1 MKKRV
6 LVCLASAA
14 LAAAAFADG
23 LPAGYTEVPYLK
35 LNGQCRVKTGLTPT
49 STDIVE
55 MSWRPSTV
63 SGNQNLWC
71 SRISGTQQ
79 FTVFM
84 IGNKVR
90 FDRGGAQVTGA
101 ETIAAATDY
110 TIVANY
116 GTLAGTVTNA
126 ETGEAVTSVTMAS
139 GDYTPGSELCI
150 FASHDASVDAGLN
163 NYGSY
168 RFYSF
173 RLKAS
178 NGTVKCDLVPAK
190 RDSDGTLGV
199 YDVKRS
205 LFLENDLTGAFTTAG
220 MTITPSDPQWG
231 AALSVSDE
239 LTIDAGDGRLWTG
252 SITVRSGGTLR
263 TRGNLTVSGATALNA
278 GGALD
283 VETGNAYFAFAG
295 SSVVGAVTVRAGAEL
310 KMRASEAFH
319 GDATASLDLYG
330 TLNVAGTRQR
340 LDNLAFVRFRDGS
353 RVIGNGD
360 GNGGLDFGC
369 TAKNR
374 IVVEGAVL
382 VDTPVK
388 CRTGQTLQVACF
400 DGATVGF
407 PRGFLYGGA
416 GNGKGNMEQVAAT
429 AEEGNTGGTCAGA
442 RIEVGHSNFQ
452 GKMTFI
458 SKGVVTLVSASQSY
472 SVDVNSG
479 EVEFRAESALDDGSH
494 AIVKALPAVTAA
506 NGAAVRLSSGGGV
519 IALRDAAPAFPLVFD
534 GATLQIAADAPVALA
549 AGSTAASATV
559 VGVEGLA
566 ANTAATLFTGADSS
580 FDVSKISASAMHNGV
595 AIGTPAATSL
605 SGADVVTAGVA
616 AYDAAAWIEPYIKAT
631 ALIWLDAS
639 DAANFVFKDNTFGL
653 VETWKDKSAYK
664 RDAKAYTVPSHSA
677 AWGTLGV
684 AAGVPAYLMGECNS
698 GIDLS
703 YDRMTTIRTAFWVMS
718 VRQDQKA
725 FWLGDTSAFRFHR
738 GNGGAYCY
746 NNANAYLREGPIYC
760 DGAEVTGDKYTVKV
774 PTDRHVYSTVTTK
787 NCESNRLTCDRDCD
801 TYGRHGGRELSELIA
816 FPAALSDADREA
828 IEAYLAAKW
837 MGANPSAA
845 GTDGT
850 YAVSGDMEVDGTL
863 GGDKSLAF
871 AEGASVSV
879 SNPSA
884 TAPMLSTTGSVTIPA
899 GSPLAV
905 TVDAGSLVPGTYTV
919 MQAASGITSLSQFN
933 ATAQVGA
940 GATATFSVADGKLM
954 MTITASSAVAS
965 QTWRPQSAADLG
977 WNSTSANWLYDGGA
991 TGGFIG
997 YVPAFIDGGEA
1008 VSGDITVTGTQTAG
1022 PITFTGAKDYTLKG
1036 DGVIA
1041 GGDTVTF
1048 GGTGTVTLDGVSF
1061 GGQDIVVKDG
1071 QKVVLG
1077 FGASQKSLGEDSGS
1091 AGGKVTVKD
1100 GGQLNINDTE
1110 TTSTTTSPRHEI
1122 THTKTFSIAGDGPD
1136 GRGALINDALDG
1148 RGDLNPY
1155 GSQFRRIELEG
1166 DATVGGTHR
1175 MEVRAKGSTAATATP
1190 GIYGPGK
1197 RLTVKST
1204 NPYGFG
1210 IVSQPINVGAITI
1223 SEGATLRPEAIAE
1236 SQLDIPGGITLD
1248 GGIIHGYG
1256 TTYPASVP
1264 IIVGAGGGAIDS
1276 QNGTTT
1282 FKGPV
1287 NVPEGGTLT
1296 LRGSYTMTFSGAI
1309 TNNGTIASTAGT
1321 MNFNGA
1327 IENNG
1332 AILRTGGNAYFAGP
1346 YSGAPFE
1353 QTNGDTY
1360 LANGFTAGDLDFSMA
1375 AGHLFLREGMKA
1387 GVINVSVKGGVPGF
1401 YPGSGTAP
1409 QFTEFN
1415 VTKTSDASGYG
1426 FDIRPQATGMMD
1438 VPGKVNV
1445 NYDGA
1450 GTIYVYGAARDG
1462 QYGMAL
1468 NLSGSVDTLIVG
1480 YDANHAGD
1488 LRLKAGSDLTAKK
1501 VYTGYNNSGTS
1512 HGGIVIDAGAKL
1524 TATSELFMGRYG
1536 GAPSTMAVQLM
1547 DVAGVLDAAGI
1558 KFCSAYDTPRT
1569 ETYIRE
1575 GGVVKVNDIT
1585 MNRSDAGGDTKMNN
1599 NSWAYGSGVAAAEG
1613 RHWLI
1618 MEGGRHEMGGGGLLG
1633 QRVPG
1638 VTKIDLQNG
1647 ELVNV
1652 KAAWGGA
1659 QGFPVFFGYEKLG
1672 GSFTFDLDEY
1682 YVSWNQGLSG
1692 ASDLT
1697 IKGSADFTGH
1707 RKEDRMQ
1714 GVMLGKVTVE
1724 NTAANDL
1731 RVTSAFSGGLK
1742 LAEGVN
1748 AEVAKYSDERY
1759 PYAVAGYVI
1768 DQMAETAWSYP
1779 FVSANFWNFT
1789 AKNYSSGSA
1798 PYSKHSTWAGRGEF
1812 YVPAEKAGKWS
1823 FAGQC
1828 DDWVRLDVDG
1838 VQVMRSASKCAVAQG
1853 TVELAEGWHK
1863 FTLALTDWEGGA
1875 GPSNAGW
1882 KDVMAVGFIVGES
1895 TSTAPGDYTPFK
1907 PGASLGDGATLQVR
1921 PKANACV
1928 WSWQNGNGSWNTT
1941 ENWSHIKC
1949 LDSVEYMHRYGNSG
1963 TDATG
1968 YFNNKKVSRFQGW
1981 FKVEENQGG
1990 QWSFDM
1996 HYDDY
2001 KMLVIDGV
2009 TLINVGS
2016 WGDPTNAKVTLAP
2029 GWHRWEARVGDNTGG
2044 YGPNND
2050 KNKYWTL
2057 SYVAPDDPAEKQWI
2071 ETNLKLAATL
2081 GDIAVLEPSG
2091 IYRELELGE
2100 GATLMSAG
2108 TMAMPIFGTLKGT
2121 GTLAGAFEFA
2131 GGSSCW
2137 EVEGKGNRRELAKAV
2152 FAAPTGA
2159 TFRGL
2164 GKVKATFDGRPVCG
2178 TYLLAEGV
2186 ADVSQEDVAGVA
2198 VEVTDG
2204 DRDYSEKFSLVVQGA
2219 SLLLKNA
2226 SPGGM
2231 TLYVR

>member
-1 MKKRV
+1 N
-6 LVCLASAA
+6 
-14 LAAAAFADG
+14 
-23 LPAGYTEVPYLK
+23 
-35 LNGQCRVKTGLTPT
+35 NG
-49 STDIVE
+49 D
-55 MSWRPSTV
+55 
-63 SGNQNLWC
+63 
-71 SRISGTQQ
+71 
-79 FTVFM
+79 
-84 IGNKVR
+84 
-90 FDRGGAQVTGA
+90 
-101 ETIAAATDY
+101 
-110 TIVANY
+110 
-116 GTLAGTVTNA
+116 
-126 ETGEAVTSVTMAS
+126 
-139 GDYTPGSELCI
+139 
-150 FASHDASVDAGLN
+150 
-163 NYGSY
+163 
-168 RFYSF
+168 
-173 RLKAS
+173 
-178 NGTVKCDLVPAK
+178 
-190 RDSDGTLGV
+190 
-199 YDVKRS
+199 
-205 LFLENDLTGAFTTAG
+205 
-220 MTITPSDPQWG
+220 
-231 AALSVSDE
+231 
-239 LTIDAGDGRLWTG
+239 
-252 SITVRSGGTLR
+252 
-263 TRGNLTVSGATALNA
+263 
-278 GGALD
+278 
-283 VETGNAYFAFAG
+283 AYF
-295 SSVVGAVTVRAGAEL
+295 
-310 KMRASEAFH
+310 
-319 GDATASLDLYG
+319 
-330 TLNVAGTRQR
+330 
-340 LDNLAFVRFRDGS
+340 
-353 RVIGNGD
+353 
-360 GNGGLDFGC
+360 
-369 TAKNR
+369 
-374 IVVEGAVL
+374 
-382 VDTPVK
+382 
-388 CRTGQTLQVACF
+388 
-400 DGATVGF
+400 
-407 PRGFLYGGA
+407 
-416 GNGKGNMEQVAAT
+416 
-429 AEEGNTGGTCAGA
+429 
-442 RIEVGHSNFQ
+442 
-452 GKMTFI
+452 
-458 SKGVVTLVSASQSY
+458 
-472 SVDVNSG
+472 
-479 EVEFRAESALDDGSH
+479 
-494 AIVKALPAVTAA
+494 
-506 NGAAVRLSSGGGV
+506 
-519 IALRDAAPAFPLVFD
+519 
-534 GATLQIAADAPVALA
+534 
-549 AGSTAASATV
+549 
-559 VGVEGLA
+559 
-566 ANTAATLFTGADSS
+566 
-580 FDVSKISASAMHNGV
+580 
-595 AIGTPAATSL
+595 
-605 SGADVVTAGVA
+605 
-616 AYDAAAWIEPYIKAT
+616 
-631 ALIWLDAS
+631 
-639 DAANFVFKDNTFGL
+639 
-653 VETWKDKSAYK
+653 
-664 RDAKAYTVPSHSA
+664 
-677 AWGTLGV
+677 
-684 AAGVPAYLMGECNS
+684 
-698 GIDLS
+698 
-703 YDRMTTIRTAFWVMS
+703 
-718 VRQDQKA
+718 
-725 FWLGDTSAFRFHR
+725 
-738 GNGGAYCY
+738 
-746 NNANAYLREGPIYC
+746 REGRIFC

-787 NCESNRLTCDRDCD
+787 NCESNRLTCDRNCD

-816 FPAALSDADREA
+816 FPAALSDADRQA

-879 SNPSA
+879 ANPSA

-905 TVDAGSLVPGTYTV
+905 NVDATSLVPGTYTV
-919 MQAASGITSLSQFN
+919 MQAAGGITSISQFAPT
-933 ATAQVGA
+933 ATVGA
-940 GATATFSVADGKLM
+940 GATATFAVVDGKLT

-1022 PITFTGAKDYTLKG
+1022 PITLTGAKDYKFTG

-1100 GGQLNINDTE
+1100 GGQFNVNSMNTAGNATDV
-1110 TTSTTTSPRHEI
+1110 RFEI
-1122 THTKTFSIAGDGPD
+1122 TQVKTFVISGDGPD
-1136 GRGALINDALDG
+1136 GRGAIVDDSLDG
-1148 RGDLNPY
+1148 RATHDSAWGPVL
-1155 GSQFRRIELEG
+1155 RRVELAG
-1166 DATVGGTHR
+1166 DATIGGADR
-1175 MEVRAKGSTAATATP
+1175 FDVRVRDGTAATAAG
-1190 GIYGPGK
+1190 GIYGPGRK
-1197 RLTVKST
+1197 LTVKNT
-1204 NPYGFG
+1204 GFFG
-1210 IVSQPINVGAITI
+1210 LINLPIDVESVLVTDGGTW
-1223 SEGATLRPEAIAE
+1223 RPEAMGEANF
-1236 SQLDIPGGITLD
+1236 SIPGGVTLD
-1248 GGIIHGYG
+1248 NGTLHGYAC
-1256 TTYPASVP
+1256 TYPASVP

-1296 LRGSYTMTFSGAI
+1296 LRGSYTTTFSGAI

-1360 LANGFTAGDLDFSMA
+1360 LANGFTAGDLDFSMS

-1445 NYDGA
+1445 NYDGT

-1480 YDANHAGD
+1480 YDASHAGD

-1536 GAPSTMAVQLM
+1536 GAPSTMAVQVM

-1618 MEGGRHEMGGGGLLG
+1618 MEGGRIEMGGGGLLG

-1652 KAAWGGA
+1652 KSAWGGS

-1682 YVSWNQGLSG
+1682 YVNWNQGLSG
-1692 ASDLT
+1692 ASDFT
-1697 IKGSADFTGH
+1697 IKGSANFTGH

-1724 NTAANDL
+1724 NTAMNDL

-1789 AKNYSSGSA
+1789 AKNYGSGSA
-1798 PYSKHSTWAGRGEF
+1798 PYSAHSTWAGRGEF

-1828 DDWVRLDVDG
+1828 DDWVRLDIDG
-1838 VQVMRSASKCAVAQG
+1838 AQVMRSASKCAVAQG

-1875 GPSNAGW
+1875 GPSGSGW
-1882 KDVMAVGFIVGES
+1882 ANVMAVGFIVGES

-1949 LDSVEYMHRYGNSG
+1949 LDSVEYMHRHGNSG

-1981 FKVEENQGG
+1981 FKVEDDQAGE
-1990 QWSFDM
+1990 WSFDM

-2001 KMLVIDGV
+2001 KMLVIDGA

-2016 WGDPTNAKVTLAP
+2016 WGGPTNVKTTLAP
-2029 GWHRWEARVGDNTGG
+2029 GWHRWEVRVGDNTGG
-2044 YGPNND
+2044 YGPNN
-2050 KNKYWTL
+2050 NENNYWTL

-2091 IYRELELGE
+2091 IYRDLELGE
-2100 GATLMSAG
+2100 GSTLTSSG

-2131 GGSSCW
+2131 GDVNGW
-2137 EVEGKGNRRELAKAV
+2137 EVTGVYNNRNLACAK
-2152 FAAPTGA
+2152 FAAATRA
-2159 TFRGL
+2159 TFLGL
-2164 GKVKATFDGRPVCG
+2164 KEIKAEFDSKPVCSAYFL
-2178 TYLLAEGV
+2178 TDAEVPNLAASDL
-2186 ADVSQEDVAGVA
+2186 ADVKVTVTAG
-2198 VEVTDG
+2198 EK
-2204 DRDYSEKFSLVVQGA
+2204 DYSSNFSVGLFRGRLA
-2219 SLLLKNA
+2219 LLNRT
-2226 SPGGM
+2226 PGGM
-2231 TLYVR
+2231 VLFVR